1 MKPAAYHILRVSMA
15 ITFLWIGI
23 LIFKDPEAW
32 GSFLQPWAQNFLLLP
47 LKQAMIMTAVLDIVI
62 GIFLLIDVLTWLAAL
77 VAGVHLVVILVTV
90 GIDAVTVRDIGLLGV
105 AIALA
110 VAAWPKKKPAI
121 VGTSM
126 K

>member
-1 MKPAAYHILRVSMA
+1 MKVAYHILRISMA

-47 LKQAMIMTAVLDIVI
+47 LKQAMIMTAVLDLVV
-62 GIFLLIDVLTWLAAL
+62 GAFLLIDVLTWLAAII
-77 VAGVHLVVILVTV
+77 ASVHLVVILVTV
-90 GIDAVTVRDIGLLGV
+90 GIDAVTVRDIGLLGA

-110 VAAWPKKKPAI
+110 VVAWPKKKP
-121 VGTSM
+121 TLERTPLM
-126 K
+126 